1 MNDEG
6 YEAHSLTGVGISS
19 FQNVHARKWYS
30 LRGFLDNEGAR
41 AFIFKGR
48 FTNRILKLQTRDRRE
63 QEYEPNKQ
71 RKGRSPSA

>member
-30 LRGFLDNEGAR
+30 LRGCFDDEGAR
-41 AFIFKGR
+41 AFVFKRR
-48 FTNRILKLQTRDRRE
+48 FIELIEDKQYRR
-63 QEYEPNKQ
+63 
-71 RKGRSPSA
+71 